1 MMRSHSTE
9 FTVSI
14 GNDLEGVEKLAVIRI
29 LFALNASRGQRE
41 LSGLANVRDL
51 NDECRKLVQLRNSL
65 SNNRSLIEEL
75 IDKEAIDAVLQ
86 EVLPYDNAEKCL
98 KQLRVRAKIE
108 RGLDD
113 LIGALNSFYKAC
125 YLQKRVL
132 PQLNHLRCHEIYT
145 KYMSEIEEL
154 YTRTHLDSDS
164 VNKLCHQLKESIE
177 SIFNVVW
184 SELRKKETPPTEEE
198 NNVYQL
204 YRSLKARIEKLCS
217 RLLMFE

>member
-1 MMRSHSTE
+1 MSSHSTE

-14 GNDLEGVEKLAVIRI
+14 GNDLEGVRKLAVIRI
-29 LFALNASRGQRE
+29 LFALNALKGQRE
-41 LSGLANVRDL
+41 LSGLADVRDL
-51 NDECRKLVQLRNSL
+51 NDECKKLVQLRNSL

-75 IDKEAIDAVLQ
+75 VDRETIDAVLQ
-86 EVLPYDNAEKCL
+86 EVLPYDNDEKCL

-108 RGLDD
+108 RKLDD

-125 YLQKRVL
+125 YMQERVL

-145 KYMSEIEEL
+145 KYMSEMKEL
-154 YTRTHLDSDS
+154 YTRTHLDPDS
-164 VNKLCHQLKESIE
+164 VNELCHQLKESIE
-177 SIFNVVW
+177 NIVNAVW

-198 NNVYQL
+198 DNVYQL
-204 YRSLKARIEKLCS
+204 YKSLKARIEKSCG